1 MVSPFFKIVFYLKN
15 IKLIFFYSFNMMI
28 LKIKKKYLKASY
40 TEVLLGFILIVI
52 VFIFWIILK

>member
-52 VFIFWIILK
+52 VFIF